1 MGSEARHFTP
11 DLPASVMVLSL
22 VVLGLF
28 AGVLT
33 TIAGM
38 GGGTLLLLVLSL
50 AMDPKM
56 ALACTA
62 PALLVSNAHR
72 LYLFRAHL
80 NRRVALAFALGALPG
95 SLVGGL
101 LVSWV
106 SPSWV
111 RWAMLG
117 TTLLAIAQAQGILR
131 WKPPAAAILPAGFLV
146 GVVAATAGG
155 AAALVG
161 PLLMATGLRGSPYI
175 ATVAACGVAMHVGR
189 STAYS
194 AAGLVNDTTVFY
206 SAILTATLML
216 GNLLGRRLRQSMKES
231 TATRIELASLLIC
244 MALALVGVT

>member
-1 MGSEARHFTP
+1 
-11 DLPASVMVLSL
+11 MVLLL
-22 VVLGLF
+22 VVLGLL

-33 TIAGM
+33 TVAGM
-38 GGGTLLLLVLSL
+38 GGGSLLLLALSL
-50 AMDPKM
+50 AMDPKA

-62 PALLVSNAHR
+62 PALLLSNAHR
-72 LYLFRAHL
+72 LFLFRAHL
-80 NRRVALAFALGALPG
+80 DRRVALAFAMGALPG

-111 RWAMLG
+111 RAAMLG
-117 TTLLAIAQAQGILR
+117 TTLLAIAQSQGLVR

-161 PLLMATGLRGSPYI
+161 PLLMATGLQGSRYI
-175 ATVAACGVAMHVGR
+175 ATVAACGVAMHIGR
-189 STAYS
+189 STAYGAS
-194 AAGLVNDTTVFY
+194 GLVTGGTLLDSLVLTV
-206 SAILTATLML
+206 TLMA

-231 TATRIELASLLIC
+231 SAARIELGSLVLC
-244 MALALVGVT
+244 VALALAGLT